1 MQNSGFDKFIVGERL
16 KILREREDITQGQ
29 LAQLLKI
36 TQQTYSR
43 YETAKATLPLLH
55 LYRLYSGNHF
65 APEYT
70 AAAFRAIYPAHYGGR
85 FCLSYFG
92 LLEKVEAAPHRLCEL
107 SFLSGAD

>member
-55 LYRLYSGNHF
+55 LYTLSQYYKVSDLSSTLRWEILSVLFRPSRKSRSG
-65 APEYT
+65 T
-70 AAAFRAIYPAHYGGR
+70 SSIM
-85 FCLSYFG
+85 
-92 LLEKVEAAPHRLCEL
+92 
-107 SFLSGAD
+107 

>member
-43 YETAKATLPLLH
+43 YETAKELLK
-55 LYRLYSGNHF
+55 NNF
-65 APEYT
+65 
-70 AAAFRAIYPAHYGGR
+70 
-85 FCLSYFG
+85 
-92 LLEKVEAAPHRLCEL
+92 
-107 SFLSGAD
+107 